1 VKSSRRRAVLGAT
14 LALAASLL
22 PGQSAGA
29 GTTPL
34 PPWAPAD
41 RARVHPGQV
50 LDTKGSDCTSNF
62 VFADAANHVYLGQ
75 AAHCSSEGNDVNFD
89 GCKERTLPL
98 GTLVT
103 VVESQV
109 IGELAYNSWRTM
121 QARHETNRAACLD
134 NDFALVRLPDA
145 ARGDV
150 NPTVPFFG
158 GPAAVNTATVVAG
171 DKLYA
176 YGNTPLRAGI
186 GMLSP
191 KTGVVVI
198 PVDDSWSYL
207 GYFVSPGI
215 PGDSG
220 SAVLDAHGNAL
231 GLLSSLVTTPTPGAN
246 GVSDMA
252 RMLAY
257 AQDFSG
263 IKGLRLVAGTKPFS
277 ATG

>member
-1 VKSSRRRAVLGAT
+1 MKPSQRRALFGAA
-14 LALAASLL
+14 LLAATALSAR
-22 PGQSAGA
+22 PAGA
-29 GTTPL
+29 STTPL

-41 RARVHPGQV
+41 RAKVHPGQV

-62 VFADAANHVYLGQ
+62 VFADAANHVYVGQ
-75 AAHCSSEGNDVNFD
+75 AAHCSSEGNDVNVD
-89 GCKERTLPL
+89 GCKEKTLPL

-103 VVESQV
+103 VVESQI

-121 QARHETNRAACLD
+121 QARHEPDQSACLD

-145 ARGDV
+145 DRAKV

-158 GPAAVNTATVVAG
+158 GPTAANTATVSAG

-176 YGNTPLRAGI
+176 YGNTPLRGGI

-191 KTGVVVI
+191 KTGAVVM

-207 GYFVSPGI
+207 TYFLSPGI

-220 SAVLDAHGNAL
+220 SAVLDAQGRAL
-231 GLLSSLVTTPTPGAN
+231 GVLSSLVTTPTPGSN
-246 GVSDMA
+246 GVSDLQ

-257 AQDFSG
+257 AQDMSG
-263 IKGLRLVAGTKPFS
+263 IVGLRLVAGTKPFS